1 MSTAQRYW
9 GTVVVV
15 NAVGAGLVFIGAET
29 SAMIQF
35 LGFAVLL
42 PGSLGAAVLPLQ
54 GLWSLGLWRC
64 CQTDAAGLSNVL
76 YLPVAITINLLA
88 WWAFRLYR
96 LRRNRPRL

>member
-1 MSTAQRYW
+1 M
-9 GTVVVV
+9 V

-35 LGFAVLL
+35 LGLALLL

-54 GLWSLGLWRC
+54 RLWTPGLWRC
-64 CQTDAAGLSNVL
+64 CQTDAAGLSNLL
-76 YLPVAITINLLA
+76 YLPVAITINLVA

-96 LRRNRPRL
+96 LRRNHSGL